1 MNIFARGGGGWV
13 SDKAN
18 TKKGIK
24 GRIWVHAIFLAI
36 EGIFVIALPFA
47 TSFKGALSI
56 MIFFS
61 IFVQAAEGTTFGIV
75 PYVDIKFPGAVSGF
89 VSSGG
94 NVGGLIFTSLFL
106 FCTFKQV
113 FVTMGICCW
122 ISVPLA
128 IFIRVEQQSDVDKAS
143 EEENIGNSKTSTL
156 GTRSSNG
163 AGENGIDEEDPTVE
177 GVKRIH

>member
-1 MNIFARGGGGWV
+1 MNIFARGGGGWA

-18 TKKGIK
+18 AKKGIK
-24 GRIWVHAIFLAI
+24 GRIWVHALFLAI

-61 IFVQAAEGTTFGIV
+61 IFVQAAEGTTFGLV

-94 NVGGLIFTSLFL
+94 NIGGLIFTSLFL
-106 FCTFKQV
+106 VCTFKQV
-113 FVTMGICCW
+113 FVTMGVCCW

-128 IFIRVEQQSDVDKAS
+128 IFIRVEQQSDTYEAS
-143 EEENIGNSKTSTL
+143 EEENNGNSGKASTL
-156 GTRSSNG
+156 GTRSSNCG
-163 AGENGIDEEDPTVE
+163 NGIDEEDP
-177 GVKRIH
+177 KP